1 MEKLILYPLKGAI
14 ILVFLFILIVFLLL
28 IIFSKIRIEV
38 INFKFSSQWKRHINK
53 DYKVIIKL
61 CILSKISIL
70 KINITKTKLEKL
82 KIKEKIKDI
91 DLKIIENRNKFDKDL
106 IRAIKEIN
114 LDIDKINLN
123 IELGTE
129 NASLTSI
136 VVPAIS
142 TILAI
147 LLRQKIE
154 KFENQIFIVKP
165 IYINQNLI
173 NIVLSGIFEIKM
185 IHIINIIYIL
195 NKKEG
200 VKKYERTSNR
210 RSYGYSYE

>member
-1 MEKLILYPLKGAI
+1 M
-14 ILVFLFILIVFLLL
+14 VFLFILIVFLLL

-200 VKKYERTSNR
+200 VKRYERTSNR
-210 RSYGYSYE
+210 RSYGYGYE